1 MVVCKRDGFR
11 PILTVCSVALLSGCV
26 MPEMEGGNPLSMF
39 RQAKSDTTAAPATQA
54 LSAHMEDGT
63 QSEIITGLLNRRSVL
78 GDGPYNQVANGVLA
92 ANSRAAEADLRAA
105 KLRAE
110 ARANN
115 WLPTLGPSLS
125 LSSLGD
131 FVTSLVVE
139 QVLFDNGRKRA
150 ERDYA
155 AADVEVAAVILA
167 QDTND
172 RVLSGLELYLT
183 AQDATAKAEVNAAA
197 LSKMERFEYVMSERV
212 KGGVSSRVDLLVV
225 QQKLNQMR
233 SDMASDR
240 EAAAAALSELGA
252 MTATPL
258 DGVTGLSTLTDTN
271 VEKTPLRVLKAQAE
285 SSRAIAEA
293 TAARAGLLP
302 SLTASADLANDGAA
316 GLGAATDNGIGFGT
330 GASLKAAEAQKTAA
344 TARVRQVQEDANR
357 ALRSLEGE
365 LVSLQRQAAQSQS
378 LADQAAV
385 NYEIYAEQQ
394 RAGQRAVPDVVGI
407 FETKVRTERS
417 AVSHKYD
424 IARVM
429 LKIAAL
435 NGTLVNGEQI

>member
-1 MVVCKRDGFR
+1 
-11 PILTVCSVALLSGCV
+11 

-39 RQAKSDTTAAPATQA
+39 GQAKSDTTAAPATQA

-78 GDGPYNQVANGVLA
+78 GDGPYTQVANGVLA

-252 MTATPL
+252 MTATSL

-365 LVSLQRQAAQSQS
+365 LVSLQRQAAQSQT